1 MYDNCLKSSFYN
13 KIMIDSEEKM
23 NNFITKMSY
32 IVIFPDEKIELFK
45 SLREIQKAI
54 SVDSST
60 ISKKLKNNAHCFTP
74 KGSDFV
80 FFIKKIDI

>member
-1 MYDNCLKSSFYN
+1 
-13 KIMIDSEEKM
+13 MINSEEKM

-60 ISKKLKNNAHCFTP
+60 ISKKHKNNEHFFTP

-80 FFIKKIDI
+80 FFIKKIDT